1 MSYLSIHILETEL
14 YPKKNDTSIIIIYD
28 DNEENFYLYGSRR
41 RRCDIPYSYVY
52 HRTELDSL
60 VHFIGLVMD
69 NNTSSFT
76 FEYNNLYIPDED
88 LDYVDHYYL
97 KSQINLQNEIIA
109 YEDVKINKKELKRNL
124 KKLFC
129 V

>member
-1 MSYLSIHILETEL
+1 
-14 YPKKNDTSIIIIYD
+14 
-28 DNEENFYLYGSRR
+28 
-41 RRCDIPYSYVY
+41 
-52 HRTELDSL
+52 
-60 VHFIGLVMD
+60 MD

-124 KKLFC
+124 KKLFNI
-129 V
+129 

>member
-41 RRCDIPYSYVY
+41 RICDISYSYVY

-69 NNTSSFT
+69 NSASSFT

-88 LDYVDHYYL
+88 LDYVDHHYL

-109 YEDVKINKKELKRNL
+109 YENVKINKKELKRNL
-124 KKLFC
+124 KKLFNI
-129 V
+129 